1 MSLVTKQEPTC
12 SDYWKSFLD
21 SLAAL
26 YGRHSFGLEKNMEYE
41 LMRVIDFI
49 SAKWAELE
57 AFCEDNG
64 DNPDD
69 IIDVLEK
76 NQ

>member
-1 MSLVTKQEPTC
+1 MSLVTKQESTC

-21 SLAAL
+21 TLAAL
-26 YGRHSFGLEKNMEYE
+26 YGRHSFSLEKNMEYE

-49 SAKWAELE
+49 SAKWAEFE